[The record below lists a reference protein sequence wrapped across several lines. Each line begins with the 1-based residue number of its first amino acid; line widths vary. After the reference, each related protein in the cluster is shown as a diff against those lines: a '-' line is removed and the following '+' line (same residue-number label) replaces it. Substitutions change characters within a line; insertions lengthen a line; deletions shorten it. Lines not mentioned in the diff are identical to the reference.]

1 MMKEQIGTNAGK
13 IWQKLVASE
22 ITDTSMIK
30 VKKECRLN
38 DPDFFM
44 ALGWLARENKVK
56 FMEGNKKNVHIF
68 PNE

>member
-13 IWQKLVASE
+13 IWQKLVSWKS
-22 ITDTSMIK
+22 TDTSINK
-30 VKKECRLN
+30 LRKECKLN

-56 FMEGNKKNVHIF
+56 FLEGNKSVCVF
-68 PNE
+68 PNI